1 MLRQINGKWA
11 LVSKTTLRPLAYYKG
26 EGKPSEEWVKKQE
39 ARIQSFKH
47 GGQNEE
53 MRIDEAAYV
62 GNIGIMELIKFYQKA
77 TPDLVAKVKKLIAQK
92 KNKEAWEII
101 QAQTGVKL
109 IGKEFNEAVD
119 TDILPVSGAG
129 QDGTDTLVNN
139 YKRDTPGQNVA
150 SFRDWRNKTKHK

>member
-1 MLRQINGKWA
+1 MLKQIDGKWVI
-11 LVSKTTLRPLAYYKG
+11 LSKKTLRPLAYYKG
-26 EGKPSEEWVKKQE
+26 EGKPSDEWVKKQE

-119 TDILPVSGAG
+119 PDILPVSGAG
-129 QDGTDTLVNN
+129 QEGTDTLVRN
-139 YKRDTPGQNVA
+139 YMKDTPGQNVA